1 MEKHF
6 HDQVIDWDIK
16 RCKEIRKF
24 ITGEGEEYTTRFL
37 LDYKCIKNNYRLIAV
52 V

>member
-6 HDQVIDWDIK
+6 YDQAIDWDIK
-16 RCKEIRKF
+16 RCKEM
-24 ITGEGEEYTTRFL
+24 EGEDYTTRFL
-37 LDYKCIKNNYRLIAV
+37 LDYECIKNNYRLIAV